1 MNTIT
6 RLLPLLRGPGHPDA
20 KRDAYCLLLPTVL
33 VAVRKKARTQ
43 VEKAD
48 VDEIAH
54 DVLADF
60 LLRAQ
65 IGGWQRLESRSDV
78 EQILA
83 CKALDLL
90 IARRRRTS
98 ARKRGGDVRTHS
110 LSEDAVLNQLSADE
124 IAAIDHGEINE
135 AINAVYAHAPSPLHR
150 DLLDLLLRGNTQKE
164 CADAL
169 RVTVRT
175 IQRKLAEL
183 KDYCMKCEDFGDA
196 T

>member
-6 RLLPLLRGPGHPDA
+6 RLLPLLRGTGHPDA
-20 KRDAYCLLLPTVL
+20 KRDAYGLLLPTVL
-33 VAVRKKARTQ
+33 QAVRRKARAQ
-43 VEKAD
+43 AEKAD
-48 VDEIAH
+48 ADEIAH

-65 IGGWQRLESRSDV
+65 IGGWQRLENRSDV

-83 CKALDLL
+83 CKALDTL

-98 ARKRGGDVRTHS
+98 ARKRGGDVSTHS
-110 LSEDAVLNQLSADE
+110 LSDDAALNHLSADE
-124 IAAIDHGEINE
+124 IAAIDYAEVTE
-135 AINAVYAHAPSPLHR
+135 AIDAVYAHAPSPLHR
-150 DLLDLLLRGNTQKE
+150 QLLELLLQGNTQKE

-175 IQRKLAEL
+175 VQRKLAEL
-183 KDYCMKCEDFGDA
+183 KDYCMKCEDVGDA